1 MDGQHQ
7 YEINLKKDGLFINL
21 SSDDVYFISKQMDKW
36 FRILLDDSY
45 IPVSLAKP
53 QPAPQ
58 AAPEPAFI
66 PTHEATLMPT
76 TAPQPAPGAPMPLA
90 EPSQP
95 VPAQTVPVYEQP
107 PMPAQPQ
114 PQPVAY
120 PQPQYQM
127 PPQAAPQPQEYQQ
140 AYQQPQPQPVPQPA
154 FVQAAPQPTVQ
165 QPTPQPMVAQVA
177 QAPIAPVPAYAEAQ
191 APAAP
196 QYQQPY
202 PPQPQA
208 PMPPVMPMPQ
218 LEPVAIQQPQQMATQ
233 PAPAV
238 YPQAP
243 AEAAQYPEV
252 PSAAPAPLDPAVKDD
267 FEAMMDSLMKDFETE
282 DSAAPTATAV
292 MVPNGNG
299 NGRTEN
305 HAEPAPIY
313 SLADLCDRSHAGSSE
328 DYLLLSAY
336 YLTRFE
342 QLEKFSLKRIN
353 SMLVK
358 SGLTPVNHS
367 VLETTLTRG
376 YLSMVSDLTGMADVS
391 EYMLTSDG
399 EQAASRL
406 L

>member
-58 AAPEPAFI
+58 ASPEPAFI
-66 PTHEATLMPT
+66 PTHEATLMPV
-76 TAPQPAPGAPMPLA
+76 APQPASVAPTGMA
-90 EPSQP
+90 EPPQP
-95 VPAQTVPVYEQP
+95 VPVQTVPVYEQP
-107 PMPAQPQ
+107 PMPLPVQPQ
-114 PQPVAY
+114 PQPQYQVPSQPAPPPAEYQSGY
-120 PQPQYQM
+120 PQ
-127 PPQAAPQPQEYQQ
+127 E
-140 AYQQPQPQPVPQPA
+140 YQQPQPQPAFVQPAPQPPVPQPA
-154 FVQAAPQPTVQ
+154 
-165 QPTPQPMVAQVA
+165 PQPMAA
-177 QAPIAPVPAYAEAQ
+177 QAPMPAYAEAQ
-191 APAAP
+191 APAA

-208 PMPPVMPMPQ
+208 PMPPLAQTPMPQ
-218 LEPVAIQQPQQMATQ
+218 PEPVAIQQPQPVVSQ

-238 YPQAP
+238 YPQSQVETTQAP
-243 AEAAQYPEV
+243 EIP
-252 PSAAPAPLDPAVKDD
+252 PAAPAPLDPVVKDD
-267 FEAMMDSLMKDFETE
+267 FEAMMDSLMKDFESE
-282 DSAAPTATAV
+282 DSASTATAV
-292 MVPNGNG
+292 IAPNGNG

-305 HAEPAPIY
+305 VEPAPIY
-313 SLADLCDRSHAGSSE
+313 SLADLCDRSQAGSSE

-336 YLTRFE
+336 YLTRYE

-391 EYMLTSDG
+391 EYTLTLEG